1 MLSYCSSRLAGLSI
15 DPVPA
20 FSVKCAFLPQ
30 LVRLEIQYKRETITL
45 FLSFLRKN
53 YSTDVLQQNFHTL
66 SRLFYDIWLS
76 HFIFPVL
83 KENLRKQKVP
93 VYNLSSYFLH
103 LFFFLQTDKT
113 FFDKKKKKSESVQ
126 CIQLKITAHH
136 KLEMPQKQQQAPR
149 RTNIAAGID
158 HANDSIQCKRSL
170 KTNPK
175 SDIPPAFI
183 FSLQAG
189 KEIIYYLKI

>member
-113 FFDKKKKKSESVQ
+113 FFDKKKKKKWIGPMHTVKNH
-126 CIQLKITAHH
+126 CT
-136 KLEMPQKQQQAPR
+136 PQTGNAPEA
-149 RTNIAAGID
+149 AAGTQENK
-158 HANDSIQCKRSL
+158 HSSWQWPRKWFN
-170 KTNPK
+170 TM
-175 SDIPPAFI
+175 
-183 FSLQAG
+183 
-189 KEIIYYLKI
+189 